1 MIVAAALSTI
11 LAPSFPV
18 TTTEQDVAAIVAAIT
33 KTPIERIQPD
43 TDLRVELNVD
53 SLQGLQ
59 IVAAIEK
66 HFGVTV
72 PDEEIDNYTSLRAI
86 VETVERLRRG

>member
-1 MIVAAALSTI
+1 M
-11 LAPSFPV
+11 
-18 TTTEQDVAAIVAAIT
+18 TTTEQDVAAIVSAIT
-33 KTPIERIQPD
+33 KTPVERVRPD

-72 PDEEIDNYTSLRAI
+72 PDEEIDLYTDVRTI
-86 VETVERLRRG
+86 VDTVERLRRA